1 MAEHVLKTPAVA
13 LADAW
18 NELET
23 AQVLRGAAF
32 AHDLVFEATL
42 RSLPAAIATHTH
54 ASIAEW
60 LERADGEPAR
70 IAVHW
75 EATSAPVRALPWLHK
90 AAERAFAAMRPREG
104 IEFLVRAA
112 ALEAATAT
120 PSQAFASLAKVVD
133 HRIMFDSGN
142 DLRRLL
148 DQLDELAVEPR
159 DRVHA
164 LQLRVDYHM
173 IRKERLDEALALQQ
187 RAVALATEVGWDWL
201 RAAGALNVA
210 VLHASLGD
218 YEDAVRVTE
227 DLLPEAR
234 RWPALPERCTLLAKA
249 GYVFNHA
256 AQVQRA
262 ATLFDECVSEAL
274 ASGSHAVAISALGHV
289 AHTRLRLGQPE
300 RALDAIARADALCAA
315 HDGVEGAS
323 DSSHYAAALA
333 LRLLGRY
340 DEALVRA
347 HAAIDVARARVAYD
361 LFGTFVVRAEIWLDL
376 GQHTRALQDR
386 AQAKREAR
394 APIKEQALTVLDLR
408 FAAGGNTMADDAMQ
422 RRDLLAGDTIPYQQ
436 HCASLRWV
444 DLIAPAEGL
453 ALARDVLA
461 AAREAGFRGLEAS
474 ALSRIAW
481 GEARAGDVGRAVKH
495 ARLSVVAADGQGT
508 DDLTWP
514 AIVRNAAVVLQ
525 QAGLVDEARQ
535 LAARGVAW
543 LHDVA
548 ERHVPPEFR
557 DSFLNRNAVNLDL
570 QRLATR
576 LR

>member
-1 MAEHVLKTPAVA
+1 
-13 LADAW
+13 
-18 NELET
+18 
-23 AQVLRGAAF
+23 
-32 AHDLVFEATL
+32 
-42 RSLPAAIATHTH
+42 
-54 ASIAEW
+54 
-60 LERADGEPAR
+60 
-70 IAVHW
+70 
-75 EATSAPVRALPWLHK
+75 
-90 AAERAFAAMRPREG
+90 MRPREG

>member
-1 MAEHVLKTPAVA
+1 MA

-18 NELET
+18 NELES
-23 AQVLRGAAF
+23 AQVLKGAAF

-42 RSLPAAIATHTH
+42 RSMPEAIATHTH
-54 ASIAEW
+54 GSIAEW

-70 IAVHW
+70 IAAHW
-75 EATSAPVRALPWLHK
+75 EATTMPQRALPWLHK

-112 ALEAATAT
+112 VLEAATAM

-133 HRIMFDSGN
+133 NRIMFDSGT
-142 DLRRLL
+142 DLRPLL

-164 LQLRVDYHM
+164 LQLRVDYYM
-173 IRKERLDEALALQQ
+173 VRKERLDEALALQK
-187 RAVALATEVGWDWL
+187 RAVALANEVGWDWL

-218 YEDAVRVTE
+218 HGDAVRVTE

-249 GYVFNHA
+249 GYVLNRA
-256 AQVQRA
+256 GQVQRA
-262 ATLFDECVSEAL
+262 AALFDECVSEAL
-274 ASGSHAVAISALGHV
+274 ACGSHAVAISVLGHV
-289 AHTRLRLGQPE
+289 AHARLRLGQPE
-300 RALDAIARADALCAA
+300 RALDAIVRADALCAA

-323 DSSHYAAALA
+323 DSSHYMAAVA

-340 DEALVRA
+340 DEALVRV
-347 HAAIDVARARVAYD
+347 HAAIDVARARVADD

-376 GQHTRALQDR
+376 GQHARALQDR

-394 APIKEQALTVLDLR
+394 VPIKEHALMLLDLR
-408 FAAGGNTMADDAMQ
+408 LAAGGNTTVDDTMH
-422 RRDLLAGDTIPYQQ
+422 RRDLLAGSVFPYQQ
-436 HCASLRWV
+436 HCASLRRV
-444 DLIAPAEGL
+444 DLMAPAEGL

-461 AAREAGFRGLEAS
+461 AARQAGFRGLEAS

-481 GEARAGDVGRAVKH
+481 GEARAGDADRAVKH
-495 ARLSVVAADGQGT
+495 ARLSVVQPT
-508 DDLTWP
+508 
-514 AIVRNAAVVLQ
+514 VRA
-525 QAGLVDEARQ
+525 
-535 LAARGVAW
+535 
-543 LHDVA
+543 
-548 ERHVPPEFR
+548 P
-557 DSFLNRNAVNLDL
+557 
-570 QRLATR
+570 TT
-576 LR
+576 